1 VRYSGRFAP
10 IKPDCIALV
19 GANLGRKMMDENTPI
34 GAIAKN
40 VVDDSVRRA
49 RLLWRS
55 KRGLL
60 ENDIVMTR
68 FFQTHTELTNSQVY
82 GLDLLLD
89 LPDDELFALIMSR
102 KELSEVDPSEHLMD
116 EQDMRQAD
124 AVLQMLRVV

>member
-1 VRYSGRFAP
+1 MSVDHGAP
-10 IKPDCIALV
+10 L
-19 GANLGRKMMDENTPI
+19 

-40 VVDDSVRRA
+40 VVEDSVRRA

-68 FFQTHTELTNSQVY
+68 FFEVHTDLSDSQVY

-102 KELSEVDPSEHLMD
+102 KELSEVDPSEHMMD
-116 EQDMRQAD
+116 EQDLAQAD
-124 AVLQMLRVV
+124 AVLQLLRNV